1 MIDQAL
7 LLLRIGVLVLL
18 YLFVWR
24 IARTAIRDVRGSSE
38 SMILSPGHGFDPQP
52 APVAAPAIP
61 FSPGR
66 LVVVASDILPIGAAV
81 VLDQPEV
88 LLGRDPRAAAVLD
101 GDDFVSGRHAM
112 VRARGGAPTVT
123 DLGST
128 NGTYVN
134 GDRIAAETPLH
145 EGDELAV
152 GSTRMVYE
160 PGVDA

>member
-1 MIDQAL
+1 MVDQAL
-7 LLLRIGVLVLL
+7 LLLRVGVLVLL

-52 APVAAPAIP
+52 ASAAPSKPAT
-61 FSPGR
+61 PGR
-66 LVVVASDILPIGAAV
+66 LVVVESDILPIGAAV

-88 LLGRDPRAAAVLD
+88 LLGRDPHAAAVLD
-101 GDDFVSGRHAM
+101 GDGFVSGRHAM
-112 VRARGGAPTVT
+112 VRLRGGSPTVT

-134 GDRIAAETPLH
+134 GDRIAAETALH
-145 EGDELAV
+145 EGDEVAV
-152 GSTRMVYE
+152 GSTRMIYE
-160 PGVDA
+160 PGTTQ

>member
-1 MIDQAL
+1 MVDQAL

-52 APVAAPAIP
+52 SPSAAPPPSAT
-61 FSPGR
+61 PGR
-66 LVVVASDILPIGAAV
+66 LLVIESDILPVGAAV

-88 LLGRDPRAAAVLD
+88 LLGRDPHAAAVLD
-101 GDDFVSGRHAM
+101 GDGFVSGRHAM
-112 VRARGGAPTVT
+112 VRLRGGSPTVT

-134 GDRIAAETPLH
+134 GNRIAAETALH

-152 GSTRMVYE
+152 GSTRMIYE
-160 PGVDA
+160 PGATP

>member
-1 MIDQAL
+1 MVDQAL
-7 LLLRIGVLVLL
+7 LLLRVGVLVLL

-52 APVAAPAIP
+52 AAVAPSKPAT
-61 FSPGR
+61 PGR

-88 LLGRDPRAAAVLD
+88 LLGRDPHAAAVLD
-101 GDDFVSGRHAM
+101 GDGFVSGRHAM
-112 VRARGGAPTVT
+112 VRLRGGSPTVS

-134 GDRIAAETPLH
+134 GDRIAAETALH
-145 EGDELAV
+145 EGDEVAV
-152 GSTRMVYE
+152 GSTRMIYK
-160 PGVDA
+160 PGTTQ

>member
-1 MIDQAL
+1 MVDQAL
-7 LLLRIGVLVLL
+7 LLLRVGVLVLL

-52 APVAAPAIP
+52 APVAPTKPAT
-61 FSPGR
+61 PGR
-66 LVVVASDILPIGAAV
+66 LV
-81 VLDQPEV
+81 V
-88 LLGRDPRAAAVLD
+88 LLGRDPHAAAVLD
-101 GDDFVSGRHAM
+101 GDGFVSGRHAM
-112 VRARGGAPTVT
+112 VRLRGGSPTVT

-134 GDRIAAETPLH
+134 GDRIAAETALH

-152 GSTRMVYE
+152 GSTRMIFE
-160 PGVDA
+160 PGTTQ

>member
-1 MIDQAL
+1 MVDQAL
-7 LLLRIGVLVLL
+7 LLLRVGVLVLL

-38 SMILSPGHGFDPQP
+38 SMILSPGHGFDPKP
-52 APVAAPAIP
+52 APAVPAKP
-61 FSPGR
+61 TTPGR
-66 LVVVASDILPIGAAV
+66 LVVVESEILPSGAAV

-88 LLGRDPRAAAVLD
+88 LLGRDTHAAAVLD
-101 GDDFVSGRHAM
+101 GDGFVSGRHAM
-112 VRARGGAPTVT
+112 VRLRGGSPTVT

-134 GDRIAAETPLH
+134 GERIAAETPLH

-152 GSTRMVYE
+152 GSTRMIYE
-160 PGVDA
+160 PGTTQ

>member
-1 MIDQAL
+1 MVDQAL

-24 IARTAIRDVRGSSE
+24 IARTAIRDVRGSAE
-38 SMILSPGHGFDPQP
+38 SMILSPGHGFDRQP
-52 APVAAPAIP
+52 APVAALAEPAM
-61 FSPGR
+61 PGR

-88 LLGRDPRAAAVLD
+88 LLGRDPHAAAVLD
-101 GDDFVSGRHAM
+101 GDGFVSGRHAM
-112 VRARGGAPTVT
+112 VRLRGGAPTVT

-134 GDRIAAETPLH
+134 GNRIAAETHLQ
-145 EGDELAV
+145 EGDEIAV
-152 GSTRMVYE
+152 GSTRMIYE
-160 PGVDA
+160 PGATP

>member
-1 MIDQAL
+1 MVDQAL
-7 LLLRIGVLVLL
+7 LLLRVGVLVLL

-52 APVAAPAIP
+52 APVAPTKPAT
-61 FSPGR
+61 PGR
-66 LVVVASDILPIGAAV
+66 LVVVEGDILPIGAAV

-88 LLGRDPRAAAVLD
+88 LLGRDPHAAAVLD
-101 GDDFVSGRHAM
+101 GDGFVSGRHAM
-112 VRARGGAPTVT
+112 VRLRGGSPTVT

-134 GDRIAAETPLH
+134 GDRIAAETALH

-152 GSTRMVYE
+152 GSTRMIYE
-160 PGVDA
+160 PGTTQ

>member
-1 MIDQAL
+1 MVDQAL
-7 LLLRIGVLVLL
+7 LLLRVGVLVLL

-52 APVAAPAIP
+52 APVAPAKP
-61 FSPGR
+61 ATPGR
-66 LVVVASDILPIGAAV
+66 LVVVESDILPIGAAV

-88 LLGRDPRAAAVLD
+88 LLGRDPHAAAVLD
-101 GDDFVSGRHAM
+101 GDGFVSGRHAM
-112 VRARGGAPTVT
+112 VRLRGGSPTVT

-134 GDRIAAETPLH
+134 GDRIAAETALH
-145 EGDELAV
+145 EGDEVAV
-152 GSTRMVYE
+152 GSTRMIYE
-160 PGVDA
+160 PGTSQ

>member
-1 MIDQAL
+1 MVDQAL
-7 LLLRIGVLVLL
+7 LLLRVGVLVLL

-52 APVAAPAIP
+52 APVAPTKPAT
-61 FSPGR
+61 PGR
-66 LVVVASDILPIGAAV
+66 LVVVESDILPIGAAV

-88 LLGRDPRAAAVLD
+88 LLGRDPHAAAVLD
-101 GDDFVSGRHAM
+101 GDGFVSGRHAM
-112 VRARGGAPTVT
+112 VRLRGGSPTVT

-134 GDRIAAETPLH
+134 GDRIAAETALH
-145 EGDELAV
+145 EGDEVAV
-152 GSTRMVYE
+152 GSTRMIYE
-160 PGVDA
+160 PGTTQ

>member
-1 MIDQAL
+1 MVDQAL
-7 LLLRIGVLVLL
+7 LLLRVGVLVLL

-52 APVAAPAIP
+52 VPVAPSKPAT
-61 FSPGR
+61 PGR

-88 LLGRDPRAAAVLD
+88 LLGRDPHAAAVLD
-101 GDDFVSGRHAM
+101 GDGFVSGRHAM
-112 VRARGGAPTVT
+112 VRLRGGSPTVS

-134 GDRIAAETPLH
+134 GDRIAAETALH
-145 EGDELAV
+145 EGDEVAV
-152 GSTRMVYE
+152 GSTRMIYE
-160 PGVDA
+160 PGTTQ

>member
-1 MIDQAL
+1 MVDQAL

-38 SMILSPGHGFDPQP
+38 SMILSPGHGFDPKP
-52 APVAAPAIP
+52 PPAAAPVMPAT
-61 FSPGR
+61 PGR
-66 LVVVASDILPIGAAV
+66 LVVVASDILPLGAAV

-134 GDRIAAETPLH
+134 GERIAAETPLQ
-145 EGDELAV
+145 EGDEVAV
-152 GSTRMVYE
+152 GSTRMIYE
-160 PGVDA
+160 PGATP